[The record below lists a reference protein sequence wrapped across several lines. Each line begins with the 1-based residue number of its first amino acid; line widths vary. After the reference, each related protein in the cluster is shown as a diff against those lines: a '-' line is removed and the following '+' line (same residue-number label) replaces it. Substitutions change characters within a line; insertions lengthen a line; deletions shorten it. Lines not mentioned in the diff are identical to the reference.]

1 MSWVDRHW
9 LWLKGRILRGI
20 ETTCGD
26 YWENILFQFCC
37 LFRTLT
43 DLLKSLFFWEWYWKF
58 KSILTSSPSLT
69 ILELWRGVGRRPP
82 LEKWVNV
89 VSRSVNFSEK
99 VELGQKIGLF
109 TVQERM
115 CQEPKVNSMENIV
128 LHTGTLSLSRNQG
141 NKRLSGQT
149 LQLEESAH

>member
-1 MSWVDRHW
+1 M
-9 LWLKGRILRGI
+9 
-20 ETTCGD
+20 
-26 YWENILFQFCC
+26 
-37 LFRTLT
+37 
-43 DLLKSLFFWEWYWKF
+43 
-58 KSILTSSPSLT
+58 
-69 ILELWRGVGRRPP
+69 
-82 LEKWVNV
+82 
-89 VSRSVNFSEK
+89 SRSVNFSEK